1 MYGWIGSNNMMICK
15 TKYIEDLMLIYMFLS
30 IMLREGREF
39 TINTA
44 NHCLFRL
51 IELQPSECLF
61 LFLTESSFL
70 LYLLNN
76 FSLWFWTYCK

>member
-51 IELQPSECLF
+51 IEL
-61 LFLTESSFL
+61 
-70 LYLLNN
+70 
-76 FSLWFWTYCK
+76 